1 MLSISATRFTMEGMS
16 NVEALMAQPL
26 VTATAG
32 EPLSVAV
39 RRMHDQRVGS
49 VLVVEGNRAIGIV
62 TERDVLRE
70 ISMAGELKT
79 VGVAMSSP
87 VDTIDVSC
95 SAQGALDTMRERG
108 FRHMPVTDHDRP
120 VGVVSLRDLMRVASI
135 GPADVPRGLK
145 GVVVADSE
153 VGDVRGSEGFYHY
166 RQYSAVELAERRPIE
181 DVWRLMIDGNL
192 PSTAAEREGFIRE
205 VETLREMPA
214 TVRSILP
221 AIAAASEP
229 LHGLRTALSLAAA
242 DRGLQPLLDID
253 AKQRRTDAL
262 FLCAVTPTLL
272 CALHRT
278 RLGLTV
284 IDPRP
289 DLGYAANYLWMLNG
303 AEPTALHARA
313 VEQYMIST
321 IDHGFNA
328 STFTARVVASTG
340 ADLGACA
347 VAAIGSLSGPLHG
360 GAPSRAL
367 ALLDEIG
374 SSDRIDEV
382 VAPMIKRGDKIMGFG
397 HAVYKTD
404 DPRSV
409 MLRGVARG
417 LAIDSPAR
425 QFVGFAEATEAGV
438 IRLLDEL
445 KPGRQLHT
453 NVEFYA
459 GVVMQLCG
467 IPPEMFTPTFAS
479 SRVIGWCANVLEQA
493 ADNKIIRPSARY
505 IGPPPP
511 QPIPPLA

>member
-1 MLSISATRFTMEGMS
+1 MS
-16 NVEALMAQPL
+16 NVELLMTHPL
-26 VTATAG
+26 VTAAAG
-32 EPLSVAV
+32 EPLNAAV
-39 RRMHDQRVGS
+39 RRMHDHRVGS
-49 VLVVEGNRAIGIV
+49 VLIVEGNRAIGIV

-70 ISMAGELKT
+70 ASTFGEQTT
-79 VGVAMSSP
+79 VGAVMTSP
-87 VDTIDVSC
+87 VEAVDVSS
-95 SAQGALDTMRERG
+95 SAQEALGIMRQRG

-145 GVVVADSE
+145 GVIVADTE

-166 RQYSAVELAERRPIE
+166 RQYSAVELAGRRPIE
-181 DVWRLMIDGNL
+181 DIWRLMIDGSL
-192 PSTAAEREGFIRE
+192 PVLAAEREAFVHE
-205 VETLREMPA
+205 VEPLRQIPA
-214 TVRSILP
+214 PVRSVLGE
-221 AIAAASEP
+221 IAASGQP
-229 LHGLRTALSLAAA
+229 LEGLRTALSLTAASH
-242 DRGLQPLLDID
+242 GLQPLLDID
-253 AKQRRTDAL
+253 ATRRRADAL
-262 FLCAVTPTLL
+262 VICAVTPTLL

-278 RLGLTV
+278 RLGLPV

-289 DLGYAANYLWMLNG
+289 DLGYAANYLWMLSG
-303 AEPTALHARA
+303 VEPSPLHARA
-313 VEQYMIST
+313 IEQYMIST

-340 ADLGACA
+340 ADLGACV

-367 ALLDEIG
+367 ALLVEIG
-374 SSDRIDEV
+374 SPDRIDAV
-382 VAPMIKRGDKIMGFG
+382 VAPMIEHGEKIMGFG
-397 HAVYKTD
+397 HAVYTTD

-417 LAIDSPAR
+417 LATDHESR
-425 QFVGFAEATEAGV
+425 EFVAFAEATEAGV

-445 KPGRQLHT
+445 KPGRQLRA

-459 GVVMQLCG
+459 GVVMRLCG
-467 IPPEMFTPTFAS
+467 VPPEMFTPTFAS

-493 ADNKIIRPSARY
+493 LDNKIVRPSARY

-511 QPIPPLA
+511 QAIPPLV